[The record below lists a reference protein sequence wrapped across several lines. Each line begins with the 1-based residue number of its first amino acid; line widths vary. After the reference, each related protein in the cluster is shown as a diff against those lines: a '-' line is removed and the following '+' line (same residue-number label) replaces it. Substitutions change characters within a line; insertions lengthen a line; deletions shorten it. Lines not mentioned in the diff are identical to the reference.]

1 MNKILSLF
9 IVFIAANTFA
19 QVNLKPAAPSAPST
33 GTPVNATASGTPIKL
48 DRSKIT
54 NRIKLQFDEDL
65 VKGNAENTEL
75 NFIQTRKENSFKK
88 MIKIRENFIPEI
100 ESSASELG
108 SK

>member
-1 MNKILSLF
+1 MNRFLGVLIIVLSTE
-9 IVFIAANTFA
+9 VYS
-19 QVNLKPAAPSAPST
+19 QGESKPPAAKAPTTETSSN
-33 GTPVNATASGTPIKL
+33 PNAPIKL

-65 VKGNAENTEL
+65 VQGNAENTEL

>member
-1 MNKILSLF
+1 MILLVRIFS
-9 IVFIAANTFA
+9 FA
-19 QVNLKPAAPSAPST
+19 QSDVPGAPKNTAPPA
-33 GTPVNATASGTPIKL
+33 PIKL

-75 NFIQTRKENSFKK
+75 NFIQTRKDTNFKK

-100 ESSASELG
+100 ESSVSELG
-108 SK
+108 TK

>member
-1 MNKILSLF
+1 MFLILS
-9 IVFIAANTFA
+9 IAAQA
-19 QVNLKPAAPSAPST
+19 QIEVKPTSPTNSSA
-33 GTPVNATASGTPIKL
+33 PIKL

-75 NFIQTRKENSFKK
+75 NFIQTRKENNFKK

-100 ESSASELG
+100 ESSSSELG

>member
-1 MNKILSLF
+1 MNKFLGLLILISSILAQAQ
-9 IVFIAANTFA
+9 IV
-19 QVNLKPAAPSAPST
+19 VKPAAPAAPTT
-33 GTPVNATASGTPIKL
+33 GTPTHSNAPIKL

>member
-19 QVNLKPAAPSAPST
+19 QVNLKPAAPST

>member
-1 MNKILSLF
+1 MNKFLSLILSLTST
-9 IVFIAANTFA
+9 VVLADVVT
-19 QVNLKPAAPSAPST
+19 KPAAGAAAKPTEPSVGS
-33 GTPVNATASGTPIKL
+33 NAPIKL

-75 NFIQTRKENSFKK
+75 NFIQTRKENAFKK

>member
-1 MNKILSLF
+1 MNKILFSVILL
-9 IVFIAANTFA
+9 AAVCGFSQSEVPGAPKN
-19 QVNLKPAAPSAPST
+19 AAPPA
-33 GTPVNATASGTPIKL
+33 PIKL

-75 NFIQTRKENSFKK
+75 NFIQTRKDTNFKK

>member
-1 MNKILSLF
+1 MNNFLSLLIIF
-9 IVFIAANTFA
+9 SGAVAFA
-19 QVNLKPAAPSAPST
+19 QIKTVPTVGGAAKSVT
-33 GTPVNATASGTPIKL
+33 NAPIKL

-75 NFIQTRKENSFKK
+75 NFIQTRKENNFKK

>member
-1 MNKILSLF
+1 MNKMIGLF
-9 IVFIAANTFA
+9 IVFAAANTFA
-19 QVNLKPAAPSAPST
+19 QVNLKPTAPTAPST
-33 GTPVNATASGTPIKL
+33 GTPTSAASSGAPIKM

-75 NFIQTRKENSFKK
+75 NFIQIRKENSFKK

>member
-1 MNKILSLF
+1 MTL
-9 IVFIAANTFA
+9 A
-19 QVNLKPAAPSAPST
+19 QNEVKPAAPTAPTT
-33 GTPVNATASGTPIKL
+33 GTPVNAPIKL

-100 ESSASELG
+100 ESSSSELG